1 MNISNFNQ
9 RLFETIS
16 WCLSQKIIGDP
27 EEDETS
33 RTVG

>member
-1 MNISNFNQ
+1 MNISYFNQ
-9 RLFETIS
+9 RPGETIS

-33 RTVG
+33 RTAG